1 MKMKIAIFADCV
13 GTVALSQ
20 VDIARANYAAVS
32 GILGIMR
39 QQDTASSPWLLIA
52 CPPGRNAKPG
62 CSPGITKVGPGPGK
76 ILRHNRSFGG
86 GGW

>member
-1 MKMKIAIFADCV
+1 MKMKIAIFAACV

-32 GILGIMR
+32 GILGIMQ

-52 CPPGRNAKPG
+52 CPPGRN
-62 CSPGITKVGPGPGK
+62 CSALSAPKITKVGPGPGR

-86 GGW
+86 GGG

>member
-1 MKMKIAIFADCV
+1 MKMRIAIFAACV

-39 QQDTASSPWLLIA
+39 LQDT
-52 CPPGRNAKPG
+52 
-62 CSPGITKVGPGPGK
+62 V
-76 ILRHNRSFGG
+76 
-86 GGW
+86 